1 MADSVKKSGRDTNSE
16 DFSISI
22 SDIWRMIWD
31 YIWWYVLAVV
41 LCLCFAGVYL
51 YRTPNTYLRTSK
63 VIVSQDGQDASMMN
77 LMEFSGMSSSRM
89 GSSVFVN
96 NEVEALSSPDLMEK
110 VVSRLSLEVSYT
122 ELQFFRNVEMYRNV
136 PVEVKMIGETPQNHF
151 SFVISKKG
159 EREFELKKFTV
170 LGETFK
176 NVVTG
181 ALGDTLST
189 PIGRLVIIPT
199 NFINNWE
206 NDIQVSWSTSKS
218 VAKRYSAALS
228 ISVPEVRSTVIVL
241 AMQDRFPSRAES
253 ILNSLIDVY
262 SEQWIFERNRA
273 ARNTSDFIDGR
284 LAVVEKELSGIE
296 LAIKEYKEQN
306 RLTDLQAVSQIYL
319 DESSEYASKSFE
331 VNNQLSIAKFIREY
345 LDDPVNTTALIPA
358 NSGIANINVQSQI
371 DEYNK
376 LLLKRDNIVT
386 NSSDKN
392 PLVADLDL
400 SLQALHSAIRR
411 SVDNLIAT
419 LELRVSK
426 LESQE
431 NAILTR
437 IAASSGQELQ
447 LLSIQ
452 RQQKVKESL
461 YMYLLQKREENEIAA
476 LVNVGNTRLIVTP
489 SGSGAPVGP
498 NRMMILLI
506 AIVAGL
512 GIPFVIIFLRKMLDT
527 TVKSKSDLQ
536 SLNVPFLAEI
546 PQKKV
551 RGKRSLT
558 IWDKRKFDDSNRT
571 VLVRSGKRDIMN
583 EAFRVLRTNLDL
595 MLPKDSVS
603 DVIMFTSIN
612 PNSGKTFLSL
622 NIAASMAIKGS
633 KTIIIDLD
641 MRKAALSQS
650 VAEVENGLA
659 SYLGGRTDDIHSI
672 IVNSGENLSV
682 IPVGTLPPNPTE
694 LLLSDRFGKLIESL
708 RKEYR
713 YIFLDCPP
721 VDIVAD
727 SSIVSQF
734 ADLTLFVIRAGLF
747 DRRALVSIDD
757 LYTSDKLGKMAV
769 VLNGVDAQSGNYGYG
784 KYGYGHYG
792 HYYAYGDAEK

>member
-41 LCLCFAGVYL
+41 VCLCFAGVYL

>member
-41 LCLCFAGVYL
+41 VCLCFAGVYL

-633 KTIIIDLD
+633 KTIIIDID

-650 VAEVENGLA
+650 VAEVEDGLA

-747 DRRALVSIDD
+747 DRRALVSVDD